1 MPAPDLIRAL
11 RFPPHVPSSSGRHAV
26 DLRDRGRRQHR
37 HASPAA
43 GGTVDLVQMSNGV
56 AEVRAT
62 LEGIV
67 RRPRGYPTAIVR
79 LWLLAT
85 FVQGVPQQTCNSRLR
100 S

>member
-1 MPAPDLIRAL
+1 M
-11 RFPPHVPSSSGRHAV
+11 

-37 HASPAA
+37 RATPAA
-43 GGTVDLVQMSNGV
+43 GGTVDMVQMSNGV

-79 LWLLAT
+79 LLAT